1 MLMPKKSK
9 YRKVQ
14 RGRMKGK
21 AQRGSTIAFGECG
34 LKAVESGRITA
45 RQIEASRI
53 SISRKVKRGGK
64 LWIRIFPAT
73 PFTKKPAETRM
84 GKGKGNPEWYEAI
97 VLPGRILFELGGV
110 DEALAREALR
120 IAAFKLPIKT
130 KVVTIN
136 AK

>member
-9 YRKVQ
+9 YRKLQ

-21 AQRGSTIAFGECG
+21 AQRGSTLSFGECG
-34 LKAVESGRITA
+34 LKAVEPGRITA
-45 RQIEASRI
+45 RQIEAARI

-64 LWIRIFPAT
+64 LWIRIFPDT

-97 VLPGRILFELGGV
+97 VLPGRVLFELGGV
-110 DEALAREALR
+110 DVALAREALR
-120 IAAFKLPIKT
+120 TAAFKLPIKT
-130 KVVTIN
+130 KIVTLETN
-136 AK
+136 

>member
-9 YRKVQ
+9 FRKLH

-21 AQRGSTIAFGECG
+21 AQRGSDLSFGECG

-45 RQIEASRI
+45 RQIEAARI

-64 LWIRIFPAT
+64 LWIRIFPDT

-97 VLPGRILFELGGV
+97 ILPGRVLFELGGV
-110 DEALAREALR
+110 EEDLAKEALR
-120 IAAFKLPIKT
+120 IAAFKLPLKT
-130 KVVTIN
+130 KIVTLN
-136 AK
+136 SN

>member
-21 AQRGSTIAFGECG
+21 ALRGSTIAFGDCG
-34 LKAVESGRITA
+34 LKAVESGKITA
-45 RQIEASRI
+45 RQIEAARI
-53 SISRKVKRGGK
+53 SIQRRVKRGGK
-64 LWIRIFPAT
+64 LWIRIFPDQ

-84 GKGKGNPEWYEAI
+84 GKGKGNPEWFEARI
-97 VLPGRILFELGGV
+97 HPGRVLFELGGL
-110 DEALAREALR
+110 DEKLALEALR

-130 KVVTIN
+130 KVVSIS
-136 AK
+136 K